1 VRSVTLRAELPSKG
15 LEASDVPLT
24 RTRQG
29 WRGDATF
36 ALTGAWK
43 LTLTVERRN
52 LQAVVTAGT
61 LTIR

>member
-1 VRSVTLRAELPSKG
+1 LI
-15 LEASDVPLT
+15 
-24 RTRQG
+24 RTSAG

-36 ALTGAWK
+36 ALAGEWK

-52 LQAVVTAGT
+52 LDAVVTAAD